1 MNAHVEVF
9 GAAELA
15 AAAASVIDG
24 MLPRDGS
31 VVITG
36 GGTAEAVYPELARA
50 GGDWSG
56 ADVFFSDER
65 CVPPDH
71 PDSNYGMARRTLLD
85 RITPRTV
92 HRMEGE
98 LDPQEAAAIYDELV
112 VDPFGLVVLGLG
124 EDAHV
129 AGLFPGSPGLLEAAS
144 CVAVDRPD
152 GLQGLSLTPP
162 ALLSGEFVIFV
173 VSGYEKAEAVRRA
186 IADDEDVMEC
196 PVALFRDHGSVTFL
210 LDEPAATA
218 L

>member
-9 GAAELA
+9 PAAALA
-15 AAAASVIDG
+15 AAAAGVIDG

-36 GGTAEAVYPELARA
+36 GGTAEVVYPELARA

-56 ADVFFSDER
+56 VDVFFSDER
-65 CVPPDH
+65 CVPPDD
-71 PDSNYGMARRTLLD
+71 PASNYGMAKRTLLD
-85 RITPRTV
+85 VVAPRTV

-98 LDPQEAAAIYDELV
+98 IDPQEAAALYDELV
-112 VDPFGLVVLGLG
+112 VDAFDLVVLGLG

-152 GLQGLSLTPP
+152 GMQGLSLTPP

-173 VSGYEKAEAVRRA
+173 VAGAAKAEAVRRA
-186 IADDEDVMEC
+186 LAAEEDVMAC
-196 PVALFRDHGSVTFL
+196 PATLFRDHGSVTFL
-210 LDEPAATA
+210 LDEASAAA